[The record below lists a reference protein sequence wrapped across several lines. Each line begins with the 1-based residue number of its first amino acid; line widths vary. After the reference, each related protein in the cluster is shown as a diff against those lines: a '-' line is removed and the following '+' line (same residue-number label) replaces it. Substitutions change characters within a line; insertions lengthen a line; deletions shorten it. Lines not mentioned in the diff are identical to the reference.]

1 MLSLRNKIQRLVQD
15 SRPSQWFWAFFGIS
29 VIIRLVMVVRLVHPW
44 WDASVYQSMARYISS
59 GGLYGTWELFRPPL
73 WPLILS
79 VFSGLGPITLEWIAK
94 IVTLVLSLGIIYLV
108 YKIGEKITPWVG
120 VIASALISIS
130 APFLTF
136 SIVPM
141 TEIPSLFLITLAIY
155 YFIEHKYFLTGII
168 TGLACI
174 MRFPAGLAIG
184 AFGIVLI
191 INTIRFQDF
200 KKSVFGLFKNE
211 LMLGLGF
218 LCIIVPLFT
227 SNIYLYGSAT
237 LPLTIGQSMITGFM
251 WLYQGGLWFYVQKIV
266 TMNIVAI
273 MVIPTIIFWIIKR
286 KQLSDQTKKILLI
299 LLMITIVFLGY
310 FTLQAHKEFR
320 YSMPIFSSLF
330 LLISTGIVWLHE
342 RLKGSRYI
350 IIILVIVFTIT
361 TLGYS
366 KLFDPDARNSIKP
379 FYNFYTALS
388 DVESGS
394 SVITSTPTITA
405 FSPVTLYEGYNSW
418 EQMNQVYEKNN
429 QRANYVAI
437 DTCELHACEPGQELL
452 CQRSKIDFLEK
463 LSSEA
468 SIIYNTTTSSCDL
481 TVYQLHTSR

>member
-1 MLSLRNKIQRLVQD
+1 MLSLRNKIQLLIQN
-15 SRPSQWFWAFFGIS
+15 SRPSQWFWSFFGIS
-29 VIIRLVMVVRLVHPW
+29 VIIRLVMVVRVVHPW
-44 WDASVYQSMARYISS
+44 WDASVYQSMARYIAS
-59 GGLYGTWELFRPPL
+59 GGLYGTWEMFRPPL

-79 VFSGLGPITLEWIAK
+79 IFSGLGPITLEWIAK
-94 IVTLVLSLGIIYLV
+94 IITLILSLGIIYLV
-108 YKIGEKITPWVG
+108 YRIGEKIMPWVG

-130 APFLTF
+130 APLLTF
-136 SIVPM
+136 SVVPM

-155 YFIEHKYFLTGII
+155 YFIENKYFLTGII

-174 MRFPAGLAIG
+174 MRFPTGLAIG

-191 INTIRFQDF
+191 VNTIRPQDF
-200 KKSVFGLFKNE
+200 KKSIFELFRNGLI
-211 LMLGLGF
+211 LGLGF
-218 LCIIVPLFT
+218 LCIIIPLFV
-227 SNIYLYGSAT
+227 SNSYLYGSAT

-251 WLYQGGLWFYVQKIV
+251 WLYQGGLWFYIQKIFI
-266 TMNIVAI
+266 MNIVAI
-273 MVIPTIIFWIIKR
+273 MVIPAIIFWIIKR
-286 KQLSDQTKKILLI
+286 KQLSDQTKKILLT
-299 LLMITIVFLGY
+299 LLAISIVFLGY

-330 LLISTGIVWLHE
+330 LLVSIGIVWLHE
-342 RLKGSRYI
+342 RFRVSRYVI
-350 IIILVIVFTIT
+350 IVLVIIFITT

-366 KLFDPDARNSIKP
+366 KLFDPADKNSIKP
-379 FYNFYTALS
+379 FYNFYTALT
-388 DVESGS
+388 DVKFGS

-418 EQMNQVYEKNN
+418 EQMSQVYEKNN
-429 QRANYVAI
+429 QQANYVAI

-452 CQRSKIDFLEK
+452 CQRFKAEFLEK
-463 LSSEA
+463 LSKEA